1 VNWALNQIEPHPHDV
16 GEGKVDTGN
25 GLRGVGQFAKGY
37 RLKDGMPQDP
47 LPTLSDEVIRRANF
61 RLGHAGRRAW
71 TVSGCLNSAFLD
83 ISQHFT
89 GHLFRPW
96 ILSSEGRGR
105 KLSWRANAL
114 ALTLPRVLFVA
125 DSNRTSEVLRSFFKV
140 IARPAD
146 GNERIQDLDVQ
157 GGWYGELA

>member
-1 VNWALNQIEPHPHDV
+1 MMS
-16 GEGKVDTGN
+16 GKAKWTLATGF
-25 GLRGVGQFAKGY
+25 GVGQFAKGY

-125 DSNRTSEVLRSFFKV
+125 DSNSNRTSEVLRSFF
-140 IARPAD
+140 
-146 GNERIQDLDVQ
+146 
-157 GGWYGELA
+157 